1 MKNASNNTFP
11 ALFCGMILV
20 LFSAC
25 SENDEVLESKKDHEY
40 ETLKMSILKH
50 QKSLAS
56 SEEELRKIE
65 FALEELLLSS
75 GEGAIE
81 EHQSRQERVQ
91 AIQENIKA
99 QKLQL
104 AELRKKNNK
113 QNQQQAQLQF
123 QHAKL
128 IENIGDQ
135 EEEILVLIN
144 ELDQYDL
151 RHQQLEEDL
160 HALRM
165 EREKLEDALYSA
177 AIFIGNR
184 EELLNEGLAEMK
196 GGFLGFGKKTV
207 LKDDFNTAA
216 FHPIDA
222 RLTSVFHLEGKE
234 VKVLSSHP
242 SEAYRIE
249 KISDQQ
255 QFTILDPD
263 AFWSRSKHLTVL
275 VQ

>member
-1 MKNASNNTFP
+1 MKNALNNTFP
-11 ALFCGMILV
+11 AVFCGMILV

-25 SENDEVLESKKDHEY
+25 SENDEVLESKKDLEY
-40 ETLKMSILKH
+40 ETLKMSVLEH

-56 SEEELRKIE
+56 SEEELKKFE
-65 FALEELLLSS
+65 TALNELLLFS
-75 GEGAIE
+75 GEE
-81 EHQSRQERVQ
+81 SPKEHLSRQSRIQ
-91 AIQENIKA
+91 AIQNHIKA

-104 AELRKKNNK
+104 AELRKRNDE
-113 QNQQQAQLQF
+113 QNTKQAQLQF
-123 QHAKL
+123 QHANL

-160 HALRM
+160 QTLRL
-165 EREKLEDALYSA
+165 ERKKLEDALYRA
-177 AIFIGNR
+177 AIFIGN
-184 EELLNEGLAEMK
+184 EKELLEEGLAEMK
-196 GGFLGFGKKTV
+196 GGFLGFGKKAV

-216 FHPIDA
+216 FQTIDA
-222 RLTSVFHLEGKE
+222 RLMSVFHLEGKDI
-234 VKVLSSHP
+234 KVLSSHP

-249 KISDQQ
+249 KIANQQ

-263 AFWSRSKHLTVL
+263 VFWSRSKHLTVL